1 MTKRLDLGGMKA
13 FVVFLAFSAI
23 AHAAVPPDVTVT
35 FQTSSSMGSGPS
47 TSSGSPTAAVS
58 QTTTAAA
65 TTSSA
70 SLDQAAVLSSLE
82 AYLSSDKIADSSRD
96 AENSS
101 WRAQANR
108 TLASSTPASAST
120 ALSNTSVP
128 TWDASDP
135 RLVPTVEE
143 NWLETDSGRE
153 GPHPMLAYGS
163 YEQETRG
170 ARNAS
175 GMGEIQWFLHDIFGE
190 NQYLCGVSPPVCG
203 CNFYPGLAI
212 ERLRQK
218 YPNDFYKAREK
229 YFALLAINE
238 VYRALCRTHEGFYKA
253 ALQTHLLSGSF
264 AETFF
269 PHSNKAFI
277 RHCEARQQMVDLGV
291 DITIMIGLAVLF
303 AVVGAYIGPALTALE
318 ANAGGIGVALRQG
331 GKGLMKLDG
340 APWKKVMQ
348 AAKMKP
354 PKDMTNTVQAMEK
367 SAFNGFLPK
376 GAAMKSLKFL
386 GKQATSTGLSK
397 WVVELSGQKFHD
409 RQIKDHA
416 CGLANVADR
425 KFEDMEVIDTML
437 LKELKVWAAFIEH
450 GAEAMGNGTGMG
462 NEGAY
467 TNDQTSELATQLIE
481 KCFDAKS
488 YQALHLASL
497 RLDDTVNLMNEKLNA
512 RFIQTAWSD
521 QHCSLQCEPN
531 PHPDRWCE
539 YREGDSSN
547 PGSDHPELW
556 CPSTKDGFT
565 DICQAVCWQP
575 STDAGN
581 VLLYGLNKTAG
592 RPWYLNNTDIFEASW
607 NAYRLDS
614 QGSYDLVSDAQ
625 VTAWTQYDS
634 VANTTVTRTEPLPLL
649 AVSWSEFISIRD
661 PKLGHGQKKKHE
673 IGKWTA
679 CNVGDRWGSDSKGFW
694 NATHW
699 DEMQDKNY
707 LAFRCRHN
715 LQEAMDSSGGIHKH
729 PGIYLVTSLRLFAY
743 VLWPG
748 DDVKD
753 EDKNLP
759 QALKILDYA
768 DSERERLH
776 KAGFSEEATEHEI
789 AKVLCDKHGQ
799 YWMPLPSEDTSH
811 DDEHEGS
818 HETLDLVHENCPKW
832 NKENL

>member
-23 AHAAVPPDVTVT
+23 AHAAVPPDVTIT
-35 FQTSSSMGSGPS
+35 FQTSSSMGSGS
-47 TSSGSPTAAVS
+47 TTASGSPTAADS

-70 SLDQAAVLSSLE
+70 SLDQAAILSSLE
-82 AYLSSDKIADSSRD
+82 AYVSSDQIADSSRD
-96 AENSS
+96 AEISS

-120 ALSNTSVP
+120 AP
-128 TWDASDP
+128 
-135 RLVPTVEE
+135 
-143 NWLETDSGRE
+143 
-153 GPHPMLAYGS
+153 
-163 YEQETRG
+163 
-170 ARNAS
+170 
-175 GMGEIQWFLHDIFGE
+175 
-190 NQYLCGVSPPVCG
+190 
-203 CNFYPGLAI
+203 
-212 ERLRQK
+212 
-218 YPNDFYKAREK
+218 
-229 YFALLAINE
+229 
-238 VYRALCRTHEGFYKA
+238 
-253 ALQTHLLSGSF
+253 
-264 AETFF
+264 
-269 PHSNKAFI
+269 
-277 RHCEARQQMVDLGV
+277 
-291 DITIMIGLAVLF
+291 
-303 AVVGAYIGPALTALE
+303 
-318 ANAGGIGVALRQG
+318 
-331 GKGLMKLDG
+331 
-340 APWKKVMQ
+340 
-348 AAKMKP
+348 
-354 PKDMTNTVQAMEK
+354 
-367 SAFNGFLPK
+367 
-376 GAAMKSLKFL
+376 
-386 GKQATSTGLSK
+386 
-397 WVVELSGQKFHD
+397 
-409 RQIKDHA
+409 
-416 CGLANVADR
+416 
-425 KFEDMEVIDTML
+425 KFEDMNVIDTML
-437 LKELKVWAAFIEH
+437 LRELKVWAAFIQH
-450 GAEAMGNGTGMG
+450 GAEVMGNGTGMG

-467 TNDQTSELATQLIE
+467 IDGQTSELATQLIE
-481 KCFDAKS
+481 MCSDAKS

-497 RLDDTVNLMNEKLNA
+497 RVDDTVNLIDEKLNA
-512 RFIQTAWSD
+512 RFLQTAWSD
-521 QHCSLQCEPN
+521 QHCSLQCGPN
-531 PHPDRWCE
+531 PYPERRCD

-556 CPSTKDGFT
+556 CPSTKDGFK

-581 VLLYGLNKTAG
+581 VLLYGLNETAG
-592 RPWYLNNTDIFEASW
+592 RPWFLNNTDIFEASW
-607 NAYRLDS
+607 KAYQLDS

-625 VTAWTQYDS
+625 MTAWTQYDS
-634 VANTTVTRTEPLPLL
+634 VTNTTITRTEPLPLL

-661 PKLGHGQKKKHE
+661 PKLGRGQRKKHE

-707 LAFRCRHN
+707 LAFRCRNN

-753 EDKNLP
+753 DDKNLP

-768 DSERERLH
+768 DCERERLR
-776 KAGFSEEATEHEI
+776 KAGFSEEATEREI
-789 AKVLCDKHGQ
+789 TKVLCDKHGQ